1 MEQFVIQ
8 GGLPLNGTLAPSG
21 NKNAALPILAACLLT
36 EEPVKLKNVPL
47 IGDIFTLKQLLESIG
62 ATITPESD
70 HTWVVQAKSIVDH
83 CPDPSLCKHIR
94 ASILLAGPML
104 ARHGKLTLPPPGGD
118 VIGRRRLDTHII
130 ALQSLGAQIKGT
142 NPFRIETTRLHGSDI
157 LLDEASVTA
166 TENALMASVLA
177 KGTTKLRN
185 AASEPHVQELC
196 HFLNSL
202 GAKITGIGSNML
214 TITGVNSL
222 HGGTHTIGPDYLEV
236 ISFIG
241 ATAVTGGSVKITNAS
256 PHYLKMAHLVFSKLG
271 VSWTIQDDNIIVPPN
286 QDLKITPDLDNAI
299 PKIDD
304 APWPGFPAD
313 MMSIAIVVATQS
325 EGTILFHEKLFESRL
340 HFVDKLISMGA
351 QIIMCDPHRC
361 IVQGPTILQAE
372 TLESPDIRAGMAL
385 LIASLCANGE
395 STIRNIHQIERGY
408 EDIENKLT
416 SLGAKIIRS
425 S

>member
-1 MEQFVIQ
+1 
-8 GGLPLNGTLAPSG
+8 
-21 NKNAALPILAACLLT
+21 
-36 EEPVKLKNVPL
+36 
-47 IGDIFTLKQLLESIG
+47 
-62 ATITPESD
+62 
-70 HTWVVQAKSIVDH
+70 
-83 CPDPSLCKHIR
+83 
-94 ASILLAGPML
+94 
-104 ARHGKLTLPPPGGD
+104 
-118 VIGRRRLDTHII
+118 
-130 ALQSLGAQIKGT
+130 
-142 NPFRIETTRLHGSDI
+142 
-157 LLDEASVTA
+157 
-166 TENALMASVLA
+166 
-177 KGTTKLRN
+177 
-185 AASEPHVQELC
+185 
-196 HFLNSL
+196 
-202 GAKITGIGSNML
+202 
-214 TITGVNSL
+214 
-222 HGGTHTIGPDYLEV
+222 
-236 ISFIG
+236 
-241 ATAVTGGSVKITNAS
+241 
-256 PHYLKMAHLVFSKLG
+256 MAHLVFSKLG